1 MPVASWYVDSP
12 NLIVKAFQENV
23 SPYTT
28 LFLWDKGYV
37 SDMESVGFESV
48 SYLPLAT
55 DEALFK
61 PSGRKRKK
69 GRVFSCEVGFV
80 GNSMVEPTD
89 ERMAKV
95 RPEFHPIVEGLA
107 EECLRRRASFDEL
120 MKTMSV
126 RDRNRVASLDP
137 SARTDLEAAVLW
149 KTTQRYRLQCIDALA
164 AFDLRIHGDP
174 GWKTLAIESGIL
186 SPSIDY
192 YKELPRFYNHCK
204 INFNATNLQMG
215 AAVNQ
220 RAFDVPACGAFLLT
234 DHQEALGE
242 AFELGK
248 EVIAFEEVEEI
259 PDLVRF
265 YLHNP
270 GKREAIAAQGRK
282 RVLQE
287 HTYKHRLNR
296 IIERMRS
303 RYGSGKCR

>member
-1 MPVASWYVDSP
+1 
-12 NLIVKAFQENV
+12 
-23 SPYTT
+23 
-28 LFLWDKGYV
+28 
-37 SDMESVGFESV
+37 
-48 SYLPLAT
+48 
-55 DEALFK
+55 
-61 PSGRKRKK
+61 
-69 GRVFSCEVGFV
+69 
-80 GNSMVEPTD
+80 
-89 ERMAKV
+89 
-95 RPEFHPIVEGLA
+95 
-107 EECLRRRASFDEL
+107 

-186 SPSIDY
+186 SPAIDY

-234 DHQEALGE
+234 DHQEALEE

-287 HTYKHRLNR
+287 HTYKHRLNN
-296 IIERMRS
+296 IIEKMRS
-303 RYGSGKCR
+303 RYGPGT